1 MLIFDRLKKGF
12 IFLGRISNST
22 ILWLFHCYNEP
33 PARVGGHI
41 ELSDVQ
47 SDLNYHGAS
56 PLLVSIVDDS

>member
-1 MLIFDRLKKGF
+1 MAFSLLLR
-12 IFLGRISNST
+12 T
-22 ILWLFHCYNEP
+22 I

-41 ELSDVQ
+41 ELIDVQ